1 MRPMSA
7 VFVFGLLLFLLL
19 SFQRHDDGWG
29 FTAQSAGHAHD
40 TIHTF
45 REVCRSSEVFAFR
58 TFTHEAYGLFCLCL
72 STTPNAQRK
81 PNGQNVAKQIKGI
94 SIFLLILIADNLVLL
109 GVACGSI
116 KEVSEERLS
125 ANTTLCLESV
135 CALLCSFFLS
145 LPLAAFRPPCC
156 SAVCP
161 P

>member
-1 MRPMSA
+1 MCKYQY
-7 VFVFGLLLFLLL
+7 VHL
-19 SFQRHDDGWG
+19 SLKGSHNVTKIIPKTEAESRSYCPQ
-29 FTAQSAGHAHD
+29 HAHD